1 MRGRWVALAV
11 CAVGA
16 LAGGVHW
23 VLQQREATAPRAPEA
38 YVSVTWEVVKHSP
51 GHRVHVGKEQL
62 ACTKCHAAADGG
74 LDRPSAQACV
84 SCHREQAKIRH
95 ALGAEAGDSTTTQ
108 DAGASSAATGMVSV
122 CTSCHTFGAG
132 PAQEATDC
140 ARCHAAP
147 PGSAQAENMRVP
159 GAQKAPTLIGTHAS
173 APCTACHDVHEN
185 SAEPKPCTECHSQ
198 NVKHGHGG
206 ADVATQCQVCHGVHA
221 SVQGATDQCITCHAP
236 GGKRPVP
243 HSAVFTN
250 GHTCASCHQAHD
262 FERTKTQA
270 CVTCHKEVHPL
281 AGHEAKGCTGCHAP
295 HAVSDKIEGGAVC
308 LTCHKEI
315 KLMHAGKQAGEL
327 GACVGCHVPHPPK
340 PSTGPEACASC
351 HQDIGGTAHTAHAKE
366 LACTSCHAP
375 HAFHL
380 ELDQKLCARCH
391 TEKVTALAKRKEHK
405 DCTSC
410 HQGLPHAVDAAP
422 LACGSCHVKIQSKV
436 HQGHAECKNCH
447 EPHQASVQLTTCA
460 QCHQRQVELHPRGH
474 DQCTTCHDQHA
485 GTEKPGVADCS
496 LCHKQ
501 AKLSGLHGEPKHLTN
516 GCLQCHAAH
525 GAEKPGERKAC
536 LSCHED
542 RVNHQPD
549 ATRCDGCHTFIGA
562 RPLGAGL

>member
-16 LAGGVHW
+16 LAGGVQW
-23 VLQQREATAPRAPEA
+23 VLQQREATAPPTPQA
-38 YVSVTWEVVKHSP
+38 YVSVTWEVVKSSP
-51 GHRVHVGKEQL
+51 GHRKHVGKEQL

-74 LDRPSAQACV
+74 LDRPSAAVCA
-84 SCHREQAKIRH
+84 SCHQEQAKIRH
-95 ALGAEAGDSTTTQ
+95 ALGHPASAVAAGDASAESAPAS
-108 DAGASSAATGMVSV
+108 DALSSCV
-122 CTSCHTFGAG
+122 SCHGFTSA
-132 PAQEATDC
+132 PEQMPTDC
-140 ARCHAAP
+140 IRCHKEP
-147 PGSAQAENMRVP
+147 Q
-159 GAQKAPTLIGTHAS
+159 GALHAVATHAT
-173 APCTACHDVHEN
+173 AACTECHDVHKN
-185 SAEPKPCTECHSQ
+185 AIEPKPCTQCHDVSI
-198 NVKHGHGG
+198 KHGHQS
-206 ADVATQCQVCHGVHA
+206 ASVAGQCRVCHEVHA
-221 SVQGATDQCITCHAP
+221 SAHFAAENCVSCHAP
-236 GGKRPVP
+236 GGARPVP

-250 GHTCASCHQAHD
+250 GHTCASCHQAHNFD
-262 FERTKTQA
+262 RSKTEA
-270 CVTCHKEVHPL
+270 CVNCHKDVHPL
-281 AGHEAKGCTGCHAP
+281 AGHEAKGCISCHAP
-295 HAVSDKIEGGAVC
+295 HAVRDKIEGGAIC
-308 LTCHKEI
+308 TTCHKDI

-340 PSTGPEACASC
+340 PSQGPEACVSC
-351 HQDIGGTAHTAHAKE
+351 HQDIGGPTHTAHAKA

-380 ELDQKLCARCH
+380 ALDQKLCSQCH
-391 TEKVTALAKRKEHK
+391 AEKVTALAKRKEHK

-410 HQGLPHAVDAAP
+410 HQGLPHALAAAP
-422 LACGSCHVKIQSKV
+422 LACGSCHQKIQGKV
-436 HQGHAECKNCH
+436 HEGHAECKNCH
-447 EPHQASVQLTTCA
+447 EPHQASVQFTTCA

-501 AKLSGLHGEPKHLTN
+501 KKLSGLHGEPKHLVN

-542 RVNHQPD
+542 RVNHQPE

-562 RPLGAGL
+562 RPLGASL